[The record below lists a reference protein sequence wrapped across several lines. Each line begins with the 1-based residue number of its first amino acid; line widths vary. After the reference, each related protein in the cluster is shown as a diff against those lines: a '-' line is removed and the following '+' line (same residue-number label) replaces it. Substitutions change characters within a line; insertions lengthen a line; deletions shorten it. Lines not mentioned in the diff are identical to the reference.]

1 MTIILERPTSEP
13 VTIIEDIVVDTDI
26 SEKRYRGLLASV
38 TGTVSVIL
46 ENGTN
51 VNIEVLK
58 GLVYPISRIK
68 QVNSGSVGVIQGIK

>member
-13 VTIIEDIVVDTDI
+13 VTIIENIVVDTDI
-26 SEKRYRGLLASV
+26 SSKRYRGLLASV
-38 TGTVSVIL
+38 SGSVSVIL
-46 ENGTN
+46 ENGTT

-58 GLVYPISRIK
+58 GIIYPIARIK

>member
-26 SEKRYRGLLASV
+26 SAKRYRGLLASV
-38 TGTVSVIL
+38 SGTVSLIL

>member
-1 MTIILERPTSEP
+1 MTILERPTSEP

-26 SEKRYRGLLASV
+26 SAKRYRGLLASV
-38 TGTVSVIL
+38 TGTLSVIL
-46 ENGTN
+46 ENGST

-68 QVNSGSVGVIQGIK
+68 QVNSGSVGVVQGIK